1 MPPPLSG
8 IWFQIIASVSL
19 LRYRSVQW
27 SVLAGFVT
35 LWFVAM
41 LAPVSTVTS
50 WDWTRLLL
58 IAILS
63 TLSILSF
70 AASRHLRISLE
81 TRRLRIIGAS
91 VLFVLALIVS
101 LTFGIGSTAIFSLG
115 FTCIT
120 LQAVHDRRSTTPW
133 LLIASLGFFIPFWI
147 WTALDAWTGGLLLL
161 IPIAALALIG
171 DQHMRESVTPV
182 TRDGDPLSWRAHRFG
197 SWIAILLAALL
208 IVVVGLI
215 TGAAHGWASLGAIGA
230 VALIALEA
238 GYPRPENEPR
248 RYAVLIGD
256 VAFIWIAFCWLVS
269 L

>member
-1 MPPPLSG
+1 MPPLVSG
-8 IWFQIIASVSL
+8 VWFQIIASVSL

-27 SVLAGFVT
+27 SIVAGFVT

-41 LAPVSTVTS
+41 LAPVSAVTS

-58 IAILS
+58 ISILT
-63 TLSILSF
+63 TLSIVSF
-70 AASRHLRISLE
+70 AASRHLRITLE

-91 VLFVLALIVS
+91 VLFMLALIVS

-115 FTCIT
+115 FAIIT
-120 LQAVHDRRSTTPW
+120 LQAVHDRRTTTPW
-133 LLIASLGFFIPFWI
+133 LLIASLGFFIPFWV

-171 DQHMRESVTPV
+171 DQHMRESVTP
-182 TRDGDPLSWRAHRFG
+182 DPLDDDPLSWRAHRFG

-208 IVVVGLI
+208 IVLVGLI
-215 TGAAHGWASLGAIGA
+215 SNAAHGWTSLGAIGA

-248 RYAVLIGD
+248 RYAVLICD
-256 VAFIWIAFCWLVS
+256 MAFIWIAFCWLVS